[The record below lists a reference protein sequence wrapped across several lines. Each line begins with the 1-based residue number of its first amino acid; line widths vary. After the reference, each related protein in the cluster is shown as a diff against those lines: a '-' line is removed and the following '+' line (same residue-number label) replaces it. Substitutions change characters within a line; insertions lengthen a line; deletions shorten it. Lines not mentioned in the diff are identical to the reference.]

1 MRARAV
7 LVLDCILL
15 AVAIAGLVVVVFLHW
30 HFAASTVVAIALPLA
45 GFAALA
51 GAVYAITRRASRV
64 AMRFAAVA
72 IAFGFA
78 VYASLGVSATGV
90 ATLAPPAS
98 QSPQA
103 SQAPPFQAP
112 QAPQTAQTLQA
123 VSAQVDSATQKMQA
137 PDYVLTERAKLLP
150 TTDAAFAYVR
160 DNIGFES
167 YSGILRGAQ
176 GTFQARAG
184 NALDRAMMLGAIL
197 ETNKIPVRIVT
208 GQLSTSDAERLFAR
222 MFEATPAPSPPP
234 SASAEANALKDRVF
248 ARGHRDYATIL
259 AALGNAAPAAAT
271 ASHDDLIKEIQ
282 QHAWVQAQVNG
293 QWIDLDPSF
302 ADSVAGHAYATVDQT
317 YTGPP
322 APLMQQVTIRV
333 FTETLTNG
341 ALTKDVVL
349 ETTTPAYEIVDK
361 HVFLTHVRP
370 TMNMLGNKDAF
381 SPALYIDGDSSIG
394 KPINYDLGA
403 SPAVIASSA
412 PLNQI
417 QNAFGTPAP
426 STANPTAPQFVAEWL
441 EFEIASPDGHK
452 DVTRRAIVDRA
463 GTAWRHA
470 ATLDPTQLKDLAR
483 NADGPIAP
491 QTLYNVWFSA
501 GKHDL
506 LAFADSEQALLNGT
520 IPSQIPAR
528 RRSGRKFGRSRSAI

>member
-1 MRARAV
+1 
-7 LVLDCILL
+7 
-15 AVAIAGLVVVVFLHW
+15 
-30 HFAASTVVAIALPLA
+30 
-45 GFAALA
+45 
-51 GAVYAITRRASRV
+51 
-64 AMRFAAVA
+64 
-72 IAFGFA
+72 
-78 VYASLGVSATGV
+78 
-90 ATLAPPAS
+90 
-98 QSPQA
+98 
-103 SQAPPFQAP
+103 
-112 QAPQTAQTLQA
+112 
-123 VSAQVDSATQKMQA
+123 MQA
-137 PDYVLTERAKLLP
+137 QDYVLTERAKLLP

-160 DNIGFES
+160 DNVGFES

-208 GQLSTSDAERLFAR
+208 GQLSASDAERLFAR

-248 ARGHRDYATIL
+248 TRGQRDYATIL
-259 AALGNAAPAAAT
+259 AALGNAAPAVAS

-302 ADSVAGHAYATVDQT
+302 ADSVAGHAYAAVGQT

-333 FTETLTNG
+333 VTETLAGG
-341 ALTKDVVL
+341 ALIKNVVL
-349 ETTTPAYEIVDK
+349 ETTTPAYQIVDK
-361 HVFLTHVRP
+361 QVFLTHVRP
-370 TMNMLGNKDAF
+370 SMNILGSKDVF
-381 SPALYIDGDSSIG
+381 SPALSIDGDSSIG
-394 KPINYDLGA
+394 KPINYDAGA
-403 SPAVIASSA
+403 SPAVVASAA

-426 STANPTAPQFVAEWL
+426 SAANPNAPQFVAEWL
-441 EFEIASPDGHK
+441 EFEVASPDGHK

-470 ATLDPTQLKDLAR
+470 ATPDPTQLKDLAR

-506 LAFADSEQALLNGT
+506 LAFANSEQALLNGT
-520 IPSQIPAR
+520 IPSNDPNAPTFGEEVWPLAIRDLSWFIASDHVLVPSINDTPGLRFYADSPRIFIWSVGPDPSGKSGATYMESDLRRDSLRGVAKDSSQGQALAQHKLLFGALEGALEHEMAAPPHPDPAMPFVST
-528 RRSGRKFGRSRSAI
+528 SGLADSEASS